1 MNIMYSILLQSS
13 LGQESS
19 NIADKVMGFLKN
31 FGLTDQVTSILGG
44 VVVLILGLFIAKFVS
59 RLIARVIRRTGID
72 DKLKGGVQISALLG
86 KLVYF
91 LLMILV
97 LMTALNIMGV
107 GEEVMT
113 PLNDMVA
120 KFTGAIPNIITAGI
134 IIYIGYFLAKIV
146 SEFIE
151 MSADTINNAIPK
163 LRLPEGINLVKII
176 KNIIFIFIFIPILI
190 VGLEFLNFDAI
201 TVPATSMLAQFMNAI
216 PLIIQAAIVVVIGVF
231 GGKLVASLLKELLSN
246 MNIDSLA
253 QKIGLDKIM
262 GNYKLSGMV
271 AAIVQYFFVYTA
283 VMQALN
289 ILGLD
294 QIAVILNDIVYVAG
308 KVIFGLLILVLGNVV
323 ANFTTSLF
331 SNDSTSKFTM
341 AIMRSAIIVIFLAMG
356 LNAMDIA
363 DSIINLAFG
372 LGLGAIAVAFALS
385 FGLGGKEAAGEEM
398 KKFFKKFDKNN

>member
-1 MNIMYSILLQSS
+1 MNIMYPILLQFPVAQQSEEVA
-13 LGQESS
+13 GG
-19 NIADKVMGFLKN
+19 VMGFLKK

-44 VVVLILGLFIAKFVS
+44 LAVLIIGFFVAKFVS
-59 RLIARVIRRTGID
+59 GLLGRIIRRTGVDEKI
-72 DKLKGGVQISALLG
+72 KGNVQISRLVS
-86 KLVYF
+86 KLAYF
-91 LLMILV
+91 LLMIIV

-107 GEEVMT
+107 GEEVLT
-113 PLNDMVA
+113 PLNNMVA

-134 IIYIGYFLAKIV
+134 IIYAGYFLAKII
-146 SEFIE
+146 SEFVE
-151 MSADTINNAIPK
+151 MSADTINALIPK
-163 LRLPEGINLVKII
+163 LRLPESFNLVKLV
-176 KNIIFIFIFIPILI
+176 KNIIFIFIFIPVLI

-216 PLIIQAAIVVVIGVF
+216 PLIIQAVIIVVIAVF
-231 GGKLVASLLKELLSN
+231 GGRFITSLLKDLLVN
-246 MNIDSLA
+246 MNIDNVA
-253 QKIGLDKIM
+253 GKIGLDKVM
-262 GNYKLSGMV
+262 GDYKLSSL
-271 AAIVQYFFVYTA
+271 ISSILLYFFIYTGI
-283 VMQALN
+283 MQALN
-289 ILGLD
+289 ILGLT
-294 QIAVILNDIVYVAG
+294 QISAILNDIVYVAG

-331 SNDSTSKFTM
+331 SKDSTSKFTM

-398 KKFFKKFDKNN
+398 KKFFKKFDK